1 MPSNDE
7 INAAF
12 DAIQPYIRQL
22 VIQFVPGLFEG
33 QALHA
38 LASQEGRQ
46 DIVNGLTKALTA
58 AEGVRTK
65 AANKVVQMSAPPKA
79 SSPR

>member
-22 VIQFVPGLFEG
+22 VVQFVPGMFEG
-33 QALHA
+33 QALQA
-38 LASQEGRQ
+38 LASQEGRR

-58 AEGVRTK
+58 AEGVRAK
-65 AANKVVQMSAPPKA
+65 AVAKVAPKP
-79 SSPR
+79 